1 MCYEFESEYILH
13 RAEEARKALKEAEEN
28 LRQAKPAV
36 PAKPVEVDTASEQGE
51 PVPV

>member
-13 RAEEARKALKEAEEN
+13 RAEEARKALKEAEEK
-28 LRQAKPAV
+28 RRPAI

>member
-13 RAEEARKALKEAEEN
+13 RSEEARKALKQAEEKR
-28 LRQAKPAV
+28 RQANAALPAKPA
-36 PAKPVEVDTASEQGE
+36 EVDSAREQGE

>member
-13 RAEEARKALKEAEEN
+13 RAEEARKALKEAEEKR
-28 LRQAKPAV
+28 RQANAALPAKPA
-36 PAKPVEVDTASEQGE
+36 EVDSASEQGE

>member
-13 RAEEARKALKEAEEN
+13 RAEEARKALKESEEKR
-28 LRQAKPAV
+28 RQANAALPAKPAQ
-36 PAKPVEVDTASEQGE
+36 VDTASEQGE